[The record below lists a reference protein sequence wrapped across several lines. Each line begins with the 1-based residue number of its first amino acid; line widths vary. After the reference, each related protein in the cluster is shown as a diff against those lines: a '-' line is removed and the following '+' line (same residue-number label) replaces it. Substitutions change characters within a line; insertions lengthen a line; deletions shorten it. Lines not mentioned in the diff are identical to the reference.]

1 MRTIRVELEFGNE
14 AGVTR
19 TTEVIVEEGEERDAG
34 LEASIALRQFAEGY
48 DEGNAPHA

>member
-19 TTEVIVEEGEERDAG
+19 ISTEVIVEEGEERDAG

-48 DEGNAPHA
+48 DEGNAP